1 MKFSLLAVGYGIVTV
16 MSSGIVSAFTPE
28 VIILCTC
35 FLLGGLT
42 AGPPWSEA
50 PGRIREL
57 ST

>member
-1 MKFSLLAVGYGIVTV
+1 MKFSFLAVSYGIATV
-16 MSSGIVSAFTPE
+16 MSSGVVSALTPE
-28 VIILCTC
+28 VIILCAC

-57 ST
+57 SS